1 MCSGGSGLYTIKLE
15 GFSVADHIKIRAQE
29 EIGFAFAY
37 SSTSYSWGHSKKG
50 AHLLANGSLLF
61 PGSLKSFCENNIS

>member
-1 MCSGGSGLYTIKLE
+1 M
-15 GFSVADHIKIRAQE
+15 ADHIKIRAQE
-29 EIGFAFAY
+29 EIGFAFAF